1 MSDEERDDDGPKRKG
16 RLVNCPEII
25 AMSAIGEVLDGLD
38 PAAAY
43 RVLSW
48 LNLKYDWPDGYES
61 PAAADP
67 NDPRR

>member
-1 MSDEERDDDGPKRKG
+1 MSDEVEEVAGPKRKG
-16 RLVNCPEII
+16 RIVVDAELV
-25 AMSAIGEVLDGLD
+25 AMAETAELLDDLD

-48 LNLKYDWPDGYES
+48 LNLKYDWPERYEVV
-61 PAAADP
+61 PAAEL